1 MNRSCKR
8 SWSAVAVLT
17 VSAIVLA
24 ACGSSSKGPS
34 GTGTGTGKS
43 GGKLIFAAEQWPKC
57 VNPITQCAQSS
68 WLQWL
73 VPIHVLP
80 RLMELDK
87 DGNFTPS
94 PLLAGAP
101 TLTNTGPTK
110 PFTVTYQL
118 NPNANWQPDGTP
130 ITSKDVSFT
139 LQAYLKSKGSLSTA
153 GYDQVQSIDDS
164 TPKTVKVVFKK
175 PYADWADVFGGFSG
189 FVLEAAKFTTPDTGN
204 TMQTSIDFSGGPW
217 ILKSFS
223 PSQEVLLP
231 NTKYWDKTRVPLVD
245 QVTFIPKPDT
255 NTEVQAVK
263 SGEASVA
270 YPQPSADNVPQLK
283 GGNIKTTFGATTQYE
298 ALWFNQKP
306 GHPFADKNVRAAFS
320 FAFDR
325 QKFLNDIV
333 KPFSPEVQLL
343 NCAEWVPAV
352 GKWCDNTQF
361 ADVIPST
368 TKVKQF
374 MQGSGY
380 ALDSKGIWAKN
391 GKELTIK
398 WMVNTDNSRRIDTQ
412 TEFIPLLKKQGFNV
426 VTDNADAGTVFQQA
440 IPTGAYDLSMF
451 INVTGADPTVT
462 SIAACDSIPGP
473 ANQGKGQNDYW
484 WCNQQATALMKQSD
498 TELNLT
504 KRIDLIHQIGKFM
517 RDDYYNLPLYVFPAM
532 VSWNT
537 SKVTGPIDL
546 YVNSPESSFVNM
558 YDWSVK

>member
-1 MNRSCKR
+1 
-8 SWSAVAVLT
+8 VVVL
-17 VSAIVLA
+17 AILLA
-24 ACGSSSKGPS
+24 ACGSSSKGTPGAS
-34 GTGTGTGKS
+34 GTGKK

-57 VNPITQCAQSS
+57 LNPITQCANSS

-73 VPIHVLP
+73 TPIHIFP
-80 RLMELDK
+80 RLMELDAK
-87 DGNFTPS
+87 GNFTPS
-94 PLLAGAP
+94 PLLTGAP
-101 TLTNTGPTK
+101 TLTNTGPNN

-118 NPNANWQPDGTP
+118 NPKATWQPDGTP

-139 LQAYLKSKGSLSTA
+139 LQAYLKSTGSLSTA
-153 GYDQVQSIDDS
+153 GYDEVQSVDDS
-164 TPKTVKVVFKK
+164 SPTTVKVVFKK
-175 PYADWADVFGGFSG
+175 VYADWADVFGGFSG
-189 FVLEAAKFTTPDTGN
+189 VVLEAAKFKSPNTAN
-204 TMQTSIDFSGGPW
+204 TMQNSVPFSGGPW

-223 PSQEVLLP
+223 PSQEILTA
-231 NTKYWDKTRVPLVD
+231 NTKYWDATRVPLVD

-263 SGEASVA
+263 SGEGSVV

-283 GGNIKTTFGATTQYE
+283 GGNIETKFGVTTQYE
-298 ALWFNQKP
+298 ALWMNQKP

-320 FAFDR
+320 YAFDR

-333 KPFSPEVQLL
+333 KPFSPDVQML
-343 NCAEWVPAV
+343 NCSAWVPAF

-361 ADVIPST
+361 ADITFSP

-374 MQGSGY
+374 MGDAGY
-380 ALDSKGIWAKN
+380 ALDSSGIWAKG

-412 TEFIPLLKKQGFNV
+412 TEFIPLLKKQGFKV
-426 VTDNADAGTVFQQA
+426 VTDNSDAGTVFEQRL
-440 IPTGAYDLSMF
+440 PTGAYDLSMF

-462 SIAACDSIPGP
+462 SIMSCDAIPGP

-484 WCNQQATALMKQSD
+484 WCNKQASALETQSD
-498 TELNLT
+498 AELNVT
-504 KRIDLIHQIGKFM
+504 KRLDLIHKVGQFA
-517 RDDYYNLPLYVFPAM
+517 RDDYFNLPLYAFPAM

-537 SKVTGPIDL
+537 GKVTGPIDEF
-546 YVNSPESSFVNM
+546 VNSPESVFWNM